1 MKLVRTIFVG
11 TACLLFASCGE
22 MYMLKQDTKPEIKPS
37 QTMAKLVIIRTTSFG
52 FAVKIDNF
60 VDGKFIGQTQGK
72 SFFITE
78 VEPGTHYVIAASE
91 NNACA
96 RLNFEAGKLYY
107 LMQAIYPGI
116 MFARTGFGTMT
127 PEEADKEIKEAKYFI
142 IDPAKKGK
150 DLDAESYKKTCADFD
165 KEAKEDPDRH
175 KDVLNYKGY

>member
-1 MKLVRTIFVG
+1 MKVVRTILVVAG
-11 TACLLFASCGE
+11 CLLFASCGE
-22 MYMLKQDTKPEIKPS
+22 MYMLKQDAKPEIKPS

-72 SFFITE
+72 SYFITE
-78 VEPGTHYVIAASE
+78 IEPGTHYIIGASE

-96 RLNFEAGKLYY
+96 RLSFEAGKIYY
-107 LMQAIYPGI
+107 LMQAIYPGV

-150 DLDAESYKKTCADFD
+150 DMDAESYRKTCADFD

>member
-1 MKLVRTIFVG
+1 MKRVRTLLVG
-11 TACLLFASCGE
+11 AVCLIFASCGQ
-22 MYMLKQDTKPEIKPS
+22 MYMLKGTAKPEIKPS
-37 QTMAKLVIIRTTSFG
+37 QTAAKLIIIRTTSFG

-72 SFFITE
+72 SYFITE
-78 VEPGTHYVIAASE
+78 VEPGTRYVIGASE

-96 RLNFEAGKLYY
+96 RLNFEAGKVYY
-107 LMQAIYPGI
+107 LMQAIFPGI

-142 IDPAKKGK
+142 LDPAKKAS
-150 DLDAESYKKTCADFD
+150 DMDAETYKKTCADFE

-175 KDVLNYKGY
+175 KDVLTYKGY